1 MRNHIKTILE
11 AADVGQSGLH
21 IDTIVQRLM
30 MGGFVGDLGAE
41 DVKRKAQNAISRAPL
56 LESVPNGRGGR
67 KQGWYR
73 IKRERTTPRA
83 LQRRLCPIEA
93 HPDVTTTYTGTAGE
107 FAVMS
112 ELLYQGY
119 NVNSMTVDEGV
130 DIVANKDN
138 RFYFIQVKTAY
149 LDTNLKAS
157 FTIKNKRFDIFKD
170 NNDMRYVFVVRFI
183 SPNSPEGK
191 KIAENR
197 YFSFTNVELD
207 RAIDDGI
214 IYKGDKEL
222 SIMIKFEA
230 GSFTPYIYNGNEKM
244 KITYNMDRII

>member
-1 MRNHIKTILE
+1 MRNHIKAILE
-11 AADVGQSGLH
+11 AADAGQSGLH

-41 DVKRKAQNAISRAPL
+41 EVKREAQNTSNRAPF
-56 LESVPNGRGGR
+56 LEPTPNGRGGR
-67 KQGWYR
+67 RQGWDR
-73 IKRERTTPRA
+73 IKRERAIPRA
-83 LQRRLCPIEA
+83 QQRRVCPIEA
-93 HPDVTTTYTGTAGE
+93 HPDVNTIYTGTAGE

-149 LDTNLKAS
+149 LDANLKAS
-157 FTIKNKRFDIFKD
+157 FTIKNKRFDIFKG
-170 NNDMRYVFVVRFI
+170 NNDMRYVFVVRYL

-191 KIAENR
+191 TVAENR

-214 IYKGDKEL
+214 IYKGEKEL
-222 SIMIKFEA
+222 SVKIKFDTA
-230 GSFTPYIYNGNEKM
+230 SYIPYMYNGNENM
-244 KITYNMDRII
+244 RITYNMDRII